1 MDIKFKLL
9 GFPIQFRLEV
19 ALLCILLGMFI
30 QANTAYN
37 CLTQEGM
44 AAGSAAIDYAMGKG
58 VPGNTGSSPQLANN
72 PAEMYEKVQVPL
84 PPGQLFMYA
93 NNDFKPECCKNS
105 TISGSTGCACETQ
118 EQIDYIARR
127 GGNKASGQF

>member
-1 MDIKFKLL
+1 MNIKFKLL

-19 ALLCILLGMFI
+19 AIACILLGMFI

-44 AAGSAAIDYAMGKG
+44 AVGGAALNYAMGKG
-58 VPGNTGSSPQLANN
+58 VPGESGSSPELANN

-118 EQIDYIARR
+118 EQIDYIAKR
-127 GGNKASGQF
+127 GGNKSSGEY